1 VKDNNIIKSFFSKD
15 ELNSKIWDENQ
26 HLRKDVREK
35 LLKTAN
41 EFIDFIGVPLLI
53 EDVIFTGSL
62 ANYNWSE
69 YSDIDLHVVCDFIQF
84 SDTELSLYEELF
96 KVKKT
101 IFNTNHDIKIFGY
114 EVELY
119 VQNATEAHFSSGVY
133 SVLYD
138 DWDVKPEKED
148 SNIDTKI
155 LKSKINHWKAQI
167 DTVVDNATEKDIDE
181 AREYIKKFKEKL
193 KKYRSSG
200 LKKEG
205 EYSYENLVFKYLR
218 RSDYLE
224 KLFNL
229 ENNLLDKELSLTE
242 QKLDFLLNLKK
253 S

>member
-1 VKDNNIIKSFFSKD
+1 MKDNNIIQSFFSKD

-26 HLRKDVREK
+26 KLRKEVREK
-35 LLKTAN
+35 LLQTAN

-69 YSDIDLHVVCDFIQF
+69 FSDIDLHVVCDFIQF
-84 SDTELSLYEELF
+84 SDNELSLYEELF

-119 VQNATEAHFSSGVY
+119 VQNASEAHFSSGVY

-138 DWDVKPEKED
+138 EWDVKPEKED

-155 LKSKINHWKAQI
+155 LKSKINHWKNQI

-193 KKYRSSG
+193 NQFGIKY
-200 LKKEG
+200 
-205 EYSYENLVFKYLR
+205 N
-218 RSDYLE
+218 
-224 KLFNL
+224 
-229 ENNLLDKELSLTE
+229 
-242 QKLDFLLNLKK
+242 
-253 S
+253 